1 MQQNEWFAASA
12 SRLRDA
18 VLASKNG
25 SRRQQGAM
33 EDGARKLEEASGQ
46 GTSSTVFDEALEVFD
61 EFCQLESAEGVA
73 DGAIGVDQMS
83 ARPSSAHGAAPA
95 ELGKILAQGRV
106 VRFRFCQGKDR
117 DVWEAVVL
125 GAILEEQE
133 AWHAAN
139 GSGGGEPQEGA
150 LLPERC
156 RLQLASLLAH

>member
-25 SRRQQGAM
+25 SRGQQGAM
-33 EDGARKLEEASGQ
+33 EDGARKLEEATGQ
-46 GTSSTVFDEALEVFD
+46 GTAYEALEMFD
-61 EFCQLESAEGVA
+61 EFCLLESADGVA

-83 ARPSSAHGAAPA
+83 ARASSGHGAAPA
-95 ELGKILAQGRV
+95 ELGKILAQERV
-106 VRFRFCQGKDR
+106 VRFRFCNGEDR

-139 GSGGGEPQEGA
+139 GLGGGEPREGA
-150 LLPERC
+150 LLPGRR
-156 RLQLASLLAH
+156 RLQLASLSARWV